1 MENLQNPIF
10 YIFDG
15 QKNGPFNPK
24 FLFFIFPKILG
35 PKWRTVPNLLHFGW
49 NLKHKP
55 PQATDSPH
63 PLTAT
68 VKDHTSASDHTSA
81 EFYFK
86 FRSPLK
92 GLIISVKK
100 SFKRRKDYIFWK

>member
-1 MENLQNPIF
+1 MEFLILLFFYYFGKFTNSLF

-15 QKNGPFNPK
+15 QNNGPFNPQN
-24 FLFFIFPKILG
+24 FFFIFPKILG

-63 PLTAT
+63 PFIL
-68 VKDHTSASDHTSA
+68 
-81 EFYFK
+81 F
-86 FRSPLK
+86 
-92 GLIISVKK
+92 
-100 SFKRRKDYIFWK
+100 